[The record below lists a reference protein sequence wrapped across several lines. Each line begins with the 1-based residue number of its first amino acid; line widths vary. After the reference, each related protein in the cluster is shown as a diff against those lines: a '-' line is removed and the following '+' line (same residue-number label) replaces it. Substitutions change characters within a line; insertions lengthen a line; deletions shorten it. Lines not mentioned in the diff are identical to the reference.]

1 MRTTAS
7 LHALGSAKLPNSRQ
21 IDATCKRIEAKG
33 RPRLMIEYRDSGG
46 NIVTVT
52 LDDGAVLVT
61 PRQLVSRKAH
71 VAGIPDVDRLNV
83 LLNHE

>member
-1 MRTTAS
+1 
-7 LHALGSAKLPNSRQ
+7 
-21 IDATCKRIEAKG
+21 
-33 RPRLMIEYRDSGG
+33 MIEYRDSGG